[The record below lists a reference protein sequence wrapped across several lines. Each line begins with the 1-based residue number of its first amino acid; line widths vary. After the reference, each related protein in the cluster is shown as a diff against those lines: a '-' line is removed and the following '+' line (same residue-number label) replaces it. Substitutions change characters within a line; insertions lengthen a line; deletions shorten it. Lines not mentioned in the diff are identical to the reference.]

1 MKHKVIFTTA
11 LIVSLLSGV
20 VLAEKNHAE
29 YKDWRLLSISHR
41 TDKHTLRAILGNDTA
56 INAARENK
64 TKPWPDGT
72 ILAKVKWKEATHPNW
87 NAAII
92 AGEFEMAEAM
102 IKDSKKYPNTAGWG
116 FARWENGKLEPYN
129 QEKSQECFAC
139 HTAVQSSD
147 YVFTMSVLQ

>member
-1 MKHKVIFTTA
+1 MKYKVVFATVV
-11 LIVSLLSGV
+11 LVSLLSGAV
-20 VLAEKNHAE
+20 FAEKNHAE

-64 TKPWPDGT
+64 IKPWPDGT
-72 ILAKVKWKEATHPNW
+72 ILAKVKWKEATHPSW

-102 IKDSKKYPNTAGWG
+102 IKDSKKYPDTAGWG
-116 FARWENGKLEPYN
+116 FGRWVNGKLEPFS

-139 HTAVQSSD
+139 HTTVQNSD